1 MTLSNP
7 VHSSRLAPITAFD
20 VLELK
25 GDLDVHW
32 GGVGGACREIVRF
45 ILTST

>member
-20 VLELK
+20 VLELE

-32 GGVGGACREIVRF
+32 GGVGEHAERQSDSF
-45 ILTST
+45 